1 MKRPNARVSAL
12 CVGLGAFG
20 VTNTLVTSLVSLAL
34 QGQGVVAPADL
45 FLDLHLTTIAA
56 LCLHGLMAFRRLRP
70 LVHMPLGA
78 APRRVAAH
86 DYPLHNAGALIAL
99 SVLLSGV
106 AFVSTREH
114 GVGETDALVI
124 AMMTCLASIIGV
136 LPTHLVLRALLPAE
150 AAGVA
155 DHGPVEGRRQPIR
168 IRLALATTLPLA
180 VCTAALFVVEQSNAR
195 AYARDVA
202 ALYETQRE
210 GVRERLSRLVG
221 PASTT
226 DATSPLRATPQPAPS
241 VLAQTLPPLA
251 LLMVLTALAVAL
263 GLWLSRELAME
274 LGAVRDALARVRSSP
289 SPEFEAPRVHTAFR
303 ETHALLRAYTLAL
316 QSFVERRDALDAA
329 AAARRRAD
337 LAKARF
343 LAHLSHE
350 LKSPLDTILG
360 FSEVLLAGLDGP
372 LSARQRAHLGL
383 MWRAGDSLL
392 RFIQALLEAARVEER
407 PEASQ
412 TAHGAAPAPV
422 VLRELELA
430 WRRDPLG
437 AVTLTVEATPATL
450 EARVVADP
458 TRAARGIAL
467 AAGLL
472 ADTIDAGWVRVRFD
486 HVDGALT
493 ATVTLE
499 PLSTSDPDATDNERV
514 KLRAQLA
521 RGATLPPDS
530 AAGTTVMV
538 LGALVAQDRGR
549 LRRLDAP
556 DAHDAWPAFELAWP
570 APAQV

>member
-1 MKRPNARVSAL
+1 M
-12 CVGLGAFG
+12 
-20 VTNTLVTSLVSLAL
+20 
-34 QGQGVVAPADL
+34 
-45 FLDLHLTTIAA
+45 I
-56 LCLHGLMAFRRLRP
+56 
-70 LVHMPLGA
+70 
-78 APRRVAAH
+78 
-86 DYPLHNAGALIAL
+86 
-99 SVLLSGV
+99 
-106 AFVSTREH
+106 
-114 GVGETDALVI
+114 
-124 AMMTCLASIIGV
+124 
-136 LPTHLVLRALLPAE
+136 
-150 AAGVA
+150 
-155 DHGPVEGRRQPIR
+155 
-168 IRLALATTLPLA
+168 
-180 VCTAALFVVEQSNAR
+180 
-195 AYARDVA
+195 
-202 ALYETQRE
+202 
-210 GVRERLSRLVG
+210 
-221 PASTT
+221 
-226 DATSPLRATPQPAPS
+226 
-241 VLAQTLPPLA
+241 
-251 LLMVLTALAVAL
+251 LTALAVAL

-350 LKSPLDTILG
+350 LKSPLNTILG

-412 TAHGAAPAPV
+412 TAHGAAPTPV

-437 AVTLTVEATPATL
+437 AVTLRVETTPATL
-450 EARVVADP
+450 EARVLADP

-499 PLSTSDPDATDNERV
+499 PLSTSDPDAMDTERV